1 MCIPMYKHTHTRLL
15 LRHKKEWNFAICI
28 NMDGLE
34 GYYAKW
40 KTNTVW
46 YCFYAEPKKMQSTSE
61 YKKDNTEYKLVVT
74 SGEGKDEG
82 KTGED

>member
-1 MCIPMYKHTHTRLL
+1 MCIHTYKHTHTRLL
-15 LRHKKEWNFAICI
+15 LRHKKEWNFAICS

-46 YCFYAEPKKMQSTSE
+46 YCLYAEPKKMQLV
-61 YKKDNTEYKLVVT
+61 NTKNTQYGVQT
-74 SGEGKDEG
+74 SGYQWRGKG
-82 KTGED
+82 RGAK